1 MKIKQKCRAA
11 PLKKTPCKYWR
22 ESWVDGNF
30 HELSISGFVLS
41 LSAVSAN
48 LNPSYFRMLGL

>member
-1 MKIKQKCRAA
+1 MLNQ
-11 PLKKTPCKYWR
+11 TPSKYWR
-22 ESWVDGNF
+22 EIWADGNF

-41 LSAVSAN
+41 LNAVSAD